1 MRAVKSSVAIA
12 ALGIIGLAVWAG
24 TNSEQTGEE
33 MTKAA
38 ERLMNT
44 LNDGQKAK
52 ASFAYDDPE
61 RLNWHFIPRERKG
74 LTIKD
79 MEPSQRALTFGL
91 LRTGVGTD
99 GFLKATTIMSL
110 EQILRD
116 MEQGR
121 GPLRDPERY
130 FLSIFG
136 TPSNNGRWGWRI
148 EGHHLSLNFTI
159 DGGKIVSATPAFFGS
174 NPGEVRQGPRKGLR
188 TLGDLEDLSLR
199 LLQSLDQEQKKTAVI
214 AEKAPAEIHS
224 ADFKG
229 TSGGLSAAI
238 PEEAPQGIAYAKLN
252 DHQKALL
259 QGLIEDYAGEM
270 PADIARGWLEEIKKA
285 GVDRLY
291 FAWQGEDDRT
301 KPHAYKVQG
310 PTFLIEFNNTQN
322 GANHIHSIWRNRLND
337 FALPPGSK
345 G

>member
-1 MRAVKSSVAIA
+1 MRAVKPSVAIA
-12 ALGIIGLAVWAG
+12 ALGVIGLAVWAG
-24 TNSEQTGEE
+24 TNSEQSGAE

-44 LNDGQKAK
+44 LNDGQKSK
-52 ASFAYDDPE
+52 ACFGYDDPE
-61 RLNWHFIPRERKG
+61 RINWHFIPRERKG

-79 MEPSQRALTFGL
+79 MEPAQRALAFGL
-91 LRTGVGTD
+91 LRTGVGAD

-130 FLSIFG
+130 FLSLFG
-136 TPSNNGRWGWRI
+136 TPSNSGRWGWRI

-188 TLGDLEDLSLR
+188 TLGDLEDASLR
-199 LLQSLDQEQKKTAVI
+199 LLQSLDDDQKKTAVI
-214 AEKAPAEIHS
+214 AEKAPAEVHS

-229 TSGGLSAAI
+229 VGGGLGATI
-238 PEEAPQGIAYAKLN
+238 PDEAPQGLSYAKLN
-252 DHQKALL
+252 ASQKAIL

-270 PADIARGWLEEIKKA
+270 PADIAKTWLEEIQKA
-285 GVDRLY
+285 GVDRIY
-291 FAWQGEDDRT
+291 FAWQGEGDRS

-322 GANHIHSIWRNRLND
+322 GANHIHSLWRNRLND
-337 FALPPGSK
+337 FALSGSK

>member
-1 MRAVKSSVAIA
+1 MRGFKPSLTIA
-12 ALGIIGLAVWAG
+12 SLGIIAMAVWAG
-24 TNSEQTGEE
+24 ARSDQSGGE

-38 ERLMNT
+38 DRILRA
-44 LNDGQKAK
+44 LNDEQKTK
-52 ASFAYDDPE
+52 ACFAYDDPE

-74 LTIKD
+74 LSLKE
-79 MEPSQRALTFGL
+79 MEPAQRALTFGL

-110 EQILRD
+110 EQILREL
-116 MEQGR
+116 EQGR

-136 TPSNNGRWGWRI
+136 TPSERGRWGWRI

-159 DGGKIVSATPAFFGS
+159 DDGKIVSATPAFFGS

-199 LLQSLDQEQKKTAVI
+199 LLQSLEPEQRKIAVI
-214 AEKAPAEIHS
+214 ATKAPAEIHS

-229 TSGGLSAAI
+229 QGGGLSPRI
-238 PEEAPQGIAYAKLN
+238 PEEAPQGISYDKLN
-252 DHQKALL
+252 DRQKTLL
-259 QGLIEDYAGEM
+259 QGLVEDYAGEM
-270 PADIARGWLEEIKKA
+270 PADVAREWLEEIKKA
-285 GVDRLY
+285 GVDRIH
-291 FAWQGEDDRT
+291 FAWQGEEDRT

-337 FALPPGSK
+337 FALPLASK
-345 G
+345 S